1 MTDNSDDAVRSP
13 TSVVIVRGAQ
23 VLLTR
28 ETRGGLLGLPRGRA
42 AKKTRGRDA
51 VAHRATGKQLSSRV
65 REAIARIPV
74 WAECGSGHVG
84 VLRLDVCDPDCAV
97 HECFDRARAND
108 YGPTAG
114 WSWS

>member
-1 MTDNSDDAVRSP
+1 MTDDQDDAVRSP
-13 TSVVIVRGAQ
+13 TPVVIVRGAQ

-65 REAIARIPV
+65 REAIARI
-74 WAECGSGHVG
+74 CTR
-84 VLRLDVCDPDCAV
+84 VLNQAGFRPPASQ
-97 HECFDRARAND
+97 
-108 YGPTAG
+108 GPYL
-114 WSWS
+114 